1 MIEHGIKEGMSIF
14 FDKEVDS
21 SDTAAAYG
29 SKALDFL
36 LSSPAL
42 VGMLI
47 NASAELLDP
56 LVPQE
61 CVTVGNS
68 VELYHEKPTLLG
80 ENVRLVVTVKT
91 VAGDKISLE
100 FIAYDKVGVIAR
112 GKHERFVVL
121 GEDVLDSAYE
131 RLGLGQL
138 NHESGT
144 IL

>member
-36 LSSPAL
+36 MSSPAL

-47 NASAELLDP
+47 NASAALLDP

-80 ENVRLVVTVKT
+80 ENVRLVVTVKA

-112 GKHERFVVL
+112 GKHERYVVL
-121 GEDVLDSAYE
+121 GDDILADAYE
-131 RLGLGQL
+131 RLGLVQNG
-138 NHESGT
+138 NDKPT

>member
-14 FDKEVDS
+14 YDKEVTTG
-21 SDTAAAYG
+21 DTAAAYG

-36 LSSPAL
+36 LSTPAL

-80 ENVRLVVTVKT
+80 ENVRLVLTVKN
-91 VAGDKISLE
+91 VDGDRISLD
-100 FIAYDKVGVIAR
+100 FVAHDKVGVIAR

-121 GEDVLDSAYE
+121 GDDVLNAAYE
-131 RLGLGQL
+131 RLGLEQ
-138 NHESGT
+138 
-144 IL
+144 

>member
-1 MIEHGIKEGMSIF
+1 MSEHDIKVGMSIF
-14 FDKEVDS
+14 FDKEVVS

-36 LSSPAL
+36 LSTPAL

-47 NASAELLDP
+47 DASAELLDP

-80 ENVRLVVTVKT
+80 ENVRLVVTVSA
-91 VAGDKISLE
+91 VAGDKISLD

-121 GEDVLDSAYE
+121 GDDVLADAYE
-131 RLGLGQL
+131 RLGLEQTGFT
-138 NHESGT
+138 STT

>member
-14 FDKEVDS
+14 YDKEVTNA
-21 SDTAAAYG
+21 DTAEAFG

-61 CVTVGNS
+61 YVTVGNS

-80 ENVRLVVTVKT
+80 ENVRLVVTVTK
-91 VAGDKISLE
+91 VAGEKISLD
-100 FIAYDKVGVIAR
+100 FVAHDKVGVIAR

-121 GEDVLDSAYE
+121 GDDVLDAAYE
-131 RLGLGQL
+131 RLGL
-138 NHESGT
+138 EA
-144 IL
+144 

>member
-42 VGMLI
+42 VAMLI

-56 LVPQE
+56 LVPSE
-61 CVTVGNS
+61 CVTVGS
-68 VELYHEKPTLLG
+68 SLELHHEKPTLLG
-80 ENVRLVVTVKT
+80 ENVRLVVTVKQ
-91 VAGDKISLE
+91 VSGERISLD
-100 FIAYDKVGVIAR
+100 FVAHDKVGVIAM

-121 GEDVLDSAYE
+121 GDDVLNAAYD
-131 RLGLGQL
+131 RLGIEQ
-138 NHESGT
+138 
-144 IL
+144 